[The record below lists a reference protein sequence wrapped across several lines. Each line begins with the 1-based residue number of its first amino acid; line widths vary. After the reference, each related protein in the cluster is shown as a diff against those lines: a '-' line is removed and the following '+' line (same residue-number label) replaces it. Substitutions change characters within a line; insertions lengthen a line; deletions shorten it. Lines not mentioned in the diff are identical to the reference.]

1 MVSHKG
7 AFGNEICVDLA
18 LQIRRKVDISI
29 FGSAIDFI
37 KAILSFFVWP
47 SAHKSINFVDLQIR
61 QER

>member
-1 MVSHKG
+1 MRSMWILRFKS
-7 AFGNEICVDLA
+7 AEN
-18 LQIRRKVDISI
+18 VDISI
-29 FGSAIDFI
+29 FGSVIDFI